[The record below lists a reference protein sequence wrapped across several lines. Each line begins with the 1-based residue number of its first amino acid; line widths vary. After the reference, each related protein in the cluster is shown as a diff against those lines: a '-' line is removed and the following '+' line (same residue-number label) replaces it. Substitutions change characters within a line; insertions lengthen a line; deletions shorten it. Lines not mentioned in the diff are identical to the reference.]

1 MCPAYLDG
9 LIGSGERKSLQ
20 PMAMRWPGIRYD
32 LLHHLSAV
40 PCGPGALEEKF
51 SGQPDALVGGD
62 DAWLIIDGTALPK
75 KDHASVGVALRY
87 ALVFRQKC

>member
-1 MCPAYLDG
+1 MF
-9 LIGSGERKSLQ
+9 SLSVVWRTFH
-20 PMAMRWPGIRYD
+20 AMP
-32 LLHHLSAV
+32 S
-40 PCGPGALEEKF
+40 
-51 SGQPDALVGGD
+51 DALVGGD